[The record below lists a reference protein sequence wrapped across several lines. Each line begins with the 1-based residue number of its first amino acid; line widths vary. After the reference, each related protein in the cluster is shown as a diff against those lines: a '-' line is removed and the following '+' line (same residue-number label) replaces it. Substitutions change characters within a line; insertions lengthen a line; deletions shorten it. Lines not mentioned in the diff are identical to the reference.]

1 MKYLIISVTLF
12 ITCNSWAQFSEYSP
26 LASTFSI
33 EHPKVYQQVK
43 KFCLKKWMGSAY
55 TPRRIDDAQAILTI
69 YDIHAQLKA
78 LNELKDNEHL
88 DGSKLIQV
96 LQQTVADEDKAL
108 FQNLVDSKNENL
120 LLENCMFD
128 WIKTKELYLKLIF

>member
-1 MKYLIISVTLF
+1 MKYLVFCVTLF

-26 LASTFSI
+26 LASTFSQ
-33 EHPKVYQQVK
+33 EQPKVYQQVK
-43 KFCLKKWMGSAY
+43 KYCLKKWMSSAY
-55 TPRRIDDAQAILTI
+55 TPRRMDDAQAILAL

-78 LNELKDNEHL
+78 LNELINDETL
-88 DGSKLIQV
+88 SSSKLIQV

-108 FQNLVDSKNENL
+108 FQHLIDSSNENL

-128 WIKTKELYLKLIF
+128 WIKTKELYLSL